1 MIKEPVTK
9 SDLNKILLSLLKSF
23 KYVEIWWQSENEA
36 FDNKT
41 PNDLY
46 WSGGESRQKV
56 IDYVLGQ
63 VNSDYSR

>member
-9 SDLNKILLSLLKSF
+9 SDLNKILLPLLGRF
-23 KYVEIWWQSENEA
+23 KHVEIWWQSENKA
-36 FDNKT
+36 FNNKT

-46 WSGGESRQKV
+46 WAGGESRQKV

-63 VNSDYSR
+63 MNSDYS